1 MAEKKVDTFTKTI
14 WQYTEELPK
23 ETMEFLQGIAVDC
36 GKVKA
41 GVYQRYAGVKSLRKL
56 SSAFDIMTQMRH
68 CGLREQLNLPSVYY
82 ELAVRDAVTDIKGM
96 WSVLKN
102 KIRTSPE
109 DRMYLRTVLKLD
121 DGIDII
127 RIFDCLN
134 DLRNLQEAVNATNK
148 IKAREG
154 RGHAQ
159 IALSY
164 TLGDAYT
171 LEYWVD
177 TAKKIE
183 EMGADSICIKDM
195 AGLLVPYKA
204 AELIGAMKEGTKL
217 PIQLHT
223 HYTSGVA
230 SMTYLKAVEAGVDVI
245 DCAISPFALGTS
257 QPATEVMVETFKG
270 TPYDTGFDQ
279 NLLAEIA
286 DYFRPYREKCLET
299 GLLSPKVLGVNIKTL
314 LYQVPG
320 GMLSNMVSQLK
331 EQNAE
336 DRYEDVLREIPNVRK
351 DLGEPP
357 LVTPSSQI
365 VGTQAVFNVLMGE
378 RYKMATKETKAVLRG
393 EYGQTIKPMSQ
404 EVIDKVIPGE
414 ERITCRPADLIE
426 NEMDKLEAEM
436 KEWKQQDED
445 VLSYALFPQVAVDF
459 FKYRQAQQEKVDLSQ
474 ADTKNGAYPV

>member
-1 MAEKKVDTFTKTI
+1 MSDQVKKPIQITETILRDAHQSLIATRMPTELMLPILDKMDKVGYHSIECWGGATFD
-14 WQYTEELPK
+14 
-23 ETMEFLQGIAVDC
+23 A
-36 GKVKA
+36 
-41 GVYQRYAGVKSLRKL
+41 SLRFLKEDPWERL
-56 SSAFDIMTQMRH
+56 RLLKKGLPNTPLQMLFR
-68 CGLREQLNLPSVYY
+68 GQNILGYRPYADDVVDYFVQKSV
-82 ELAVRDAVTDIKGM
+82 
-96 WSVLKN
+96 SN
-102 KIRTSPE
+102 
-109 DRMYLRTVLKLD
+109 
-121 DGIDII
+121 GIDII

-148 IKAREG
+148 IKAQEG
-154 RGHAQ
+154 KGHAQ
-159 IALSY
+159 VALSY

-171 LEYWVD
+171 MEYWM
-177 TAKKIE
+177 TMAKNIE

-204 AELIGAMKEGTKL
+204 DEMIRAMKSATKL
-217 PIQLHT
+217 PIQLHS

-230 SMTYLKAVEAGVDVI
+230 GMTYMKAIEAGVDVI
-245 DCAISPFALGTS
+245 DCAMSPLAMGTS

-270 TPYDTGFDQ
+270 TPYDTGYDQ
-279 NLLAEIA
+279 TLLAEIA
-286 DYFRPYREKCLET
+286 DYFRPYRDECLKN
-299 GLLSPKVLGVNIKTL
+299 GLLNPKVMGVDIKTL

-336 DRYEDVLREIPNVRK
+336 DKYYEVLNEIPRVRK

-378 RYKMATKETKAVLRG
+378 RYKMATDQTKDVLRG
-393 EYGQTIKPMSQ
+393 KYGQTVKPMNQ

-426 NEMDKLEAEM
+426 NELDKIEAEM

-445 VLSYALFPQVAVDF
+445 VLSYALFPQVATDF
-459 FKYRQAQQEKVDLSQ
+459 FKYRQAQQEKVDMTQ
-474 ADTKNGAYPV
+474 ADTKNAAYPV

>member
-1 MAEKKVDTFTKTI
+1 MAEMQKKPVGIMETVLRDAHQSLIATRMPTEVMLPIAEKMDQIGYHAVECWGGATFDAS
-14 WQYTEELPK
+14 LRFLK
-23 ETMEFLQGIAVDC
+23 EDPWE
-36 GKVKA
+36 
-41 GVYQRYAGVKSLRKL
+41 RLRKL
-56 SSAFDIMTQMRH
+56 RDKFKKTKLQMLFRGQNILGYRPYADDVVDAFVEKSIA
-68 CGLREQLNLPSVYY
+68 N
-82 ELAVRDAVTDIKGM
+82 
-96 WSVLKN
+96 
-102 KIRTSPE
+102 
-109 DRMYLRTVLKLD
+109 
-121 DGIDII
+121 GIDII

-134 DLRNLQEAVNATNK
+134 YMPNLQEAVNATNK

-159 IALSY
+159 VALSY
-164 TLGDAYT
+164 TIGDAYT
-171 LEYWVD
+171 LEYWANI
-177 TAKKIE
+177 AKQIE

-195 AGLLVPYKA
+195 AGLLLPYRA
-204 AELIGAMKEGTKL
+204 TELIKAMKENTKL

-270 TPYDTGFDQ
+270 TPYETGLDQ
-279 NLLAEIA
+279 DKLAEIA
-286 DYFRPYREKCLET
+286 DYFAPYREECLKS
-299 GLLSPKVLGVNIKTL
+299 GLMNTKSLGVNIKTL

-336 DRYEDVLREIPNVRK
+336 DRYREVLEEIPRVRK

-393 EYGQTIKPMSQ
+393 EYGQTVKPMSQ

-414 ERITCRPADLIE
+414 ERLTGRFADRLE
-426 NEMDKLEAEM
+426 NEMDKLEEEM
-436 KEWKQQDED
+436 KQWKQQDED
-445 VLSYALFPQVAVDF
+445 VLSYALFPQVATDF
-459 FKYRQAQQEKVDLSQ
+459 FKYRQAQQEKVDVSK
-474 ADTKNGAYPV
+474 ADTANGSYPV

>member
-1 MAEKKVDTFTKTI
+1 MAEAAKKPIKITETILRDAHQSLIATRMPTEKMLPILDKLDKVGYHSLECWGGATFDAS
-14 WQYTEELPK
+14 LRFLK
-23 ETMEFLQGIAVDC
+23 EDPWERLRKIRD
-36 GKVKA
+36 
-41 GVYQRYAGVKSLRKL
+41 GVKNTKL
-56 SSAFDIMTQMRH
+56 QMLFR
-68 CGLREQLNLPSVYY
+68 GQNILGYRPY
-82 ELAVRDAVTDIKGM
+82 A
-96 WSVLKN
+96 
-102 KIRTSPE
+102 
-109 DRMYLRTVLKLD
+109 D
-121 DGIDII
+121 DVVEYFVQKSIANGIDII

-134 DLRNLQEAVNATNK
+134 DLRNLQAAVDATK
-148 IKAREG
+148 KEQKQSG
-154 RGHAQ
+154 KGHAQ
-159 IALSY
+159 VALSY

-171 LEYWVD
+171 LDYWMD

-204 AELIGAMKEGTKL
+204 EELITAMKKSTKL

-245 DCAISPFALGTS
+245 DTAMSPFALGTS

-286 DYFRPYREKCLET
+286 DYFRPYREECIES
-299 GLLSPKVLGVNIKTL
+299 GLMSTKVLGVNIKTL

-336 DRYEDVLREIPNVRK
+336 DKYEEVLKEIPKVRK

-393 EYGQTIKPMSQ
+393 EYGQTVKPMSQ

-414 ERITCRPADLIE
+414 ERITCRPADLIP
-426 NEMDKLEAEM
+426 NELSTLEEEM
-436 KEWKQQDED
+436 KQYKQQDED
-445 VLSYALFPQVAVDF
+445 VLSYALFPQVATDF
-459 FKYRQAQQEKVDLSQ
+459 FKYREAQQTKMDAAK
-474 ADTKNGAYPV
+474 ADTANGAYPV